1 MGDVARRAST
11 HAGFV
16 VASAHM
22 PRVATVKAP
31 KATARKSLLRSHSGG
46 VSAEWQLGGGLGVAW
61 GIPRHDADAE
71 DQEGEGDEGGRQ
83 HGGHLLSHTKR
94 IMDLKR

>member
-31 KATARKSLLRSHSGG
+31 KATARKSVL
-46 VSAEWQLGGGLGVAW
+46 LGGG
-61 GIPRHDADAE
+61 
-71 DQEGEGDEGGRQ
+71 Q
-83 HGGHLLSHTKR
+83 
-94 IMDLKR
+94 LKRVALGSF